1 MHLGM
6 KKKAS
11 ERVEKK
17 IQQAKDFGTYVPSLK
32 KDLVRGEIALT
43 RGKRPAG
50 SDHGKRIL
58 DKGIIGSVG
67 RLRHGVM
74 KVSKKIIESV
84 ESRGGGGGGKG
95 KKRSSNGGM
104 RLSY

>member
-1 MHLGM
+1 M

-11 ERVEKK
+11 ERVEKQ
-17 IQQAKDFGTYVPSLK
+17 IQQAKDFGTYVPSMRK
-32 KDLVRGEIALT
+32 ELVRGEVALT
-43 RGKRPAG
+43 RGKRP
-50 SDHGKRIL
+50 SSEPGKRVL

-84 ESRGGGGGGKG
+84 ENRGGGGGGRRG
-95 KKRSSNGGM
+95 RNGHSSNKGM